1 MPNRG
6 RLMMLDT
13 AKAIRAAGTLVT
25 LLINPNNDDPTD
37 ATPYS
42 VTAADVAPLYSTYT
56 QVPIYAVVEWVATG
70 KLSYDEG
77 GRERNRAAS
86 IEGHAEWMPLMIKA
100 SAVLLQDGSIMRKI
114 DEELSE
120 GQDTFI
126 IHVVGEERIAQ

>member
-13 AKAIRAAGTLVT
+13 AKAIRAAGTLVI
-25 LLINPNNDDPTD
+25 LLINPNQPVDTSD

-56 QVPIYAVVEWVATG
+56 QVPIYAVIEWVATG

-86 IEGHAEWMPLMIKA
+86 VEAHAEWMPSMLQA

-114 DEELSE
+114 DEEL
-120 GQDTFI
+120 
-126 IHVVGEERIAQ
+126 